1 MDEHVFCWEDP
12 LAQNCVCNAPELK
25 SMLETS
31 ACTLSTFGLKCICF
45 IELKILLPDW
55 LRSGCSWWKVHVLLP
70 ADDGGT
76 QAHFDCGHM
85 ICRCKSWDQDLLPGN
100 LLTSALLTK
109 GWGWNEFSSD
119 RQKCHQIPEI
129 SKPKLFPAPS
139 HESRASPLPLCAA
152 AKTSCFL
159 SLTASPVQ
167 LCIFNE

>member
-1 MDEHVFCWEDP
+1 
-12 LAQNCVCNAPELK
+12 
-25 SMLETS
+25 MLETPS
-31 ACTLSTFGLKCICF
+31 CTWSTFGLRLLCF
-45 IELKILLPDW
+45 LELRILLPEHHKC
-55 LRSGCSWWKVHVLLP
+55 GCSCWKVHILLP
-70 ADDGGT
+70 ADEGGN

-85 ICRCKSWDQDLLPGN
+85 SCCSKSWDQDLLPGN
-100 LLTSALLTK
+100 LLTSALFTE

-119 RQKCHQIPEI
+119 RQKCHQTPEI
-129 SKPKLFPAPS
+129 SKPKLSPTPS